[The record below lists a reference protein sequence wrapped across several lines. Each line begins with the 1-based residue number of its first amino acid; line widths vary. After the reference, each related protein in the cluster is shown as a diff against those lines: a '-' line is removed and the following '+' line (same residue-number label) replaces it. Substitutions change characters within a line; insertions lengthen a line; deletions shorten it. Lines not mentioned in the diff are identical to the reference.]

1 MNTRTQS
8 FFFLILGCFFSQVI
22 SAQELP
28 VSKLVWEVNKV
39 NLGTVFEENGPQVA
53 TFRFTHTQDSVFV
66 LERVW
71 TDCGCTT
78 VDYTQDSVNV
88 GEEGTVSV
96 SFNPS
101 TTAGYFSKL
110 VVVKGN
116 LQGTQ
121 DTLYIEGV
129 SIPTP
134 QNPDLDYP
142 VRKGDLG
149 FRLEKV
155 NMGEVFTHEP
165 KIKEVEFFNFGEDP
179 LIQDSLRFYAPDYI
193 DLRLVQDSVPQH
205 SRGLL
210 QFSYNG
216 AEKGDLGFFEE
227 GISLTFGDSIPQQ
240 IAVLANVFEYY
251 PPFAKS
257 DLRVIPNLKISE
269 PELDLREISAN
280 EIQNEWV
287 TLMNNGQK
295 TLEIKKI
302 QGNCECLTLVI
313 PKQELAPG
321 EQMNLEI
328 TFDPK
333 GRKGID
339 QRNIFIFSND
349 PLNPVQSLVIKS
361 RIK

>member
-1 MNTRTQS
+1 MLQLS
-8 FFFLILGCFFSQVI
+8 I
-22 SAQELP
+22 AQEVP
-28 VSKLVWEVNKV
+28 VSKVVWEVNRI
-39 NLGTVFEENGPQVA
+39 NLGTVLEEYGPQVA
-53 TFRFTHTQDSVFV
+53 TFRFTHTQDSLFQI
-66 LERVW
+66 ERIW

-78 VDYTQDSVNV
+78 VDYTKDNLQV
-88 GEEGTVSV
+88 GQEGEVHV

-116 LQGTQ
+116 LQDTQ

-129 SIPTP
+129 SIPAP
-134 QNPDLDYP
+134 QNPETDYP

-165 KIKEVEFFNFGEDP
+165 KIKEVEFFNFGEKK
-179 LIQDSLRFYAPDYI
+179 IYQDSLSFYAPDYI
-193 DLRLVQDSVPQH
+193 GVRLVQDTVPQN

-227 GISLTFGDSIPQQ
+227 GISLSFGDSLPQQ

-251 PPFAKS
+251 PPFSKNE
-257 DLRVIPNLKISE
+257 LRVIPNLSIGNAE
-269 PELDLREISAN
+269 IDLREISSGD
-280 EIQNEWV
+280 IQNELV
-287 TLMNNGQK
+287 TLTNKGQK
-295 TLEIKKI
+295 TLKIKKI
-302 QGNCECLTLVI
+302 QGNCDCLNLEI
-313 PKQELAPG
+313 PKTELAPG
-321 EQMNLEI
+321 ESMELEI
-328 TFDPK
+328 TFDPA

-349 PLNPVQSLVIKS
+349 PLNPVQSIVIKS